1 MDYARIRFSSC
12 WHSSAV
18 VRPMISA
25 GWQEKC
31 AVGAYIPLFLT
42 ESKWWGICEMEFVYK
57 LSNFGPLKCGQ
68 NCESRK
74 MKGSSSNRQW
84 FFGRLLFVSGRVTLM
99 LVSIIIIH
107 HGNL

>member
-31 AVGAYIPLFLT
+31 AVGVYIPLFLT

-57 LSNFGPLKCGQ
+57 LSNFWSPEMWAKLRKPQ
-68 NCESRK
+68 NERIV
-74 MKGSSSNRQW
+74 
-84 FFGRLLFVSGRVTLM
+84 F
-99 LVSIIIIH
+99 
-107 HGNL
+107 